1 VFFIDEDSWQIAL
14 KDQYDGQGQLW
25 RVGEAHNIQF
35 YNVHVPWLNVET
47 VIDLNDGRYLT
58 LGLTNEE
65 ERPNRFDLQKS
76 RKDYD
81 TSALRRLGKR

>member
-1 VFFIDEDSWQIAL
+1 M
-14 KDQYDGQGQLW
+14 
-25 RVGEAHNIQF
+25 
-35 YNVHVPWLNVET
+35 
-47 VIDLNDGRYLT
+47 DLNDGRYLT

-65 ERPNRFDLQKS
+65 KEPFKFGLKMR

>member
-1 VFFIDEDSWQIAL
+1 
-14 KDQYDGQGQLW
+14 
-25 RVGEAHNIQF
+25 
-35 YNVHVPWLNVET
+35 VET

-65 ERPNRFDLQKS
+65 KQPNRFDLQKS